1 MEELFGVPT
10 ERLMWILLAIFGAA
24 TLILGLSALRNRVS
38 FRMAARNLPRRS
50 TQTILVVLGLMLAT
64 MLFSA
69 SFTTGDTLTNSLRVE
84 ALKNLGQVD
93 VQIQAKGSGASGPQ
107 QFGPTTSERA
117 KYFDAGVADDVG
129 ERLSDKDRVSGVAP
143 AAIETVPV
151 TAKGSDLSEPSTDVL
166 GLDENRM
173 NGFDSLKTSSGH
185 PLNPSDLG
193 KNEVYLSADAAKGLD
208 VNKGDEVEATFAQKV
223 DPNAAP
229 NAPPKASSK
238 TPSKTLSKAPSKAL
252 SKAASKAPSAA
263 DSGAIPGAVPV
274 PQPSKLTVAG
284 IYKSGANPASSTSMV
299 MPLERLQE
307 RVGEEGKI
315 NTVLITHKGPA
326 IDGAAGTEA
335 TIKTLKPLLEENDL
349 KAEPVK
355 KDAIDQA
362 DSGGE
367 TFTSIFLL
375 FGQFSVASGV
385 LLIFLIF
392 VMLAAERKHELG
404 IARAVGMKRG
414 HLMRMFAFE
423 GALYALLASALG
435 SVAGVGVGWLMVR
448 VIGEAFAGSG
458 FTIFFDTRP
467 QNVVIAFCLGMVLTF
482 AVVLISSWRVSRLN
496 VVRAIRDIPE
506 PDKKGRSFRGVLLAI
521 ATPLAGAGL
530 VWQGLQADQTGLYL
544 LGISLIIVGAAL
556 VARVLRVPERISF
569 TLAGILLL
577 GLWLLPFDFAPSGMK
592 EGIDLFFISGVMIVL
607 AGVWVIIYN
616 SDILLGTVVG
626 LFGWLRGMPP
636 VLRAAV
642 SYPMQARFRTGMT
655 LAMFS
660 LVVFTIVT
668 MSFITA
674 AFGSIFEDTD
684 RLSGGFD
691 VRADAGYAA
700 PISDMDKALK
710 DKKDI
715 NESDYTAVGTLN
727 GLSVDAK
734 QKDTDRKPKT
744 LFLQGVDGGYTKNV
758 GYGFKST
765 VAKYD
770 TSNEVWTTL
779 RTEKNTAVISSDLA
793 PSRSSFNVGDAQP
806 AIKLSGFYGEDKT
819 LPKNLYIKV
828 EDPESGETRDLHV
841 IGVLEDTAF
850 FAPGVTTSRA
860 TVDDIAGTPVPAQS
874 YQFRLKEGID
884 PGTAAKDLE
893 KAFAENGLQAV
904 AIKKE
909 IEDGSTSQGL
919 FNNLLMGFMGLGLL
933 VGIAALGVIAARS
946 VVERRQQIGML
957 RALGFQRG
965 QVRLAFL
972 IESSF
977 VALLGIG
984 LGVALGAALSV
995 GIVDS
1000 FAEQISGI
1008 RYTVPWGTLGVIVGL
1023 AYLAS
1028 LLTTFLPARQASKVY
1043 PAEALRYE

>member
-10 ERLMWILLAIFGAA
+10 QQLMWVLLAVFGAA
-24 TLILGLSALRNRVS
+24 ALILGLSALRNRAS
-38 FRMAARNLPRRS
+38 FRMAARNLPRRRAQS
-50 TQTILVVLGLMLAT
+50 ILVVLGLMLAT

-69 SFTTGDTLTNSLRVE
+69 SFTTGDTLTNSLRVQ
-84 ALKNLGQVD
+84 ALENLGQVD
-93 VQIQAKGSGASGPQ
+93 VQVQAEGSGASGQQ
-107 QFGPTTSERA
+107 QFGPTSSERA
-117 KYFDAGVADDVG
+117 GYFDAKVAG
-129 ERLSDKDRVSGVAP
+129 EVRDRLSDEGRVAGVAP

-166 GLDENRM
+166 GVSESSM
-173 NGFDSLKTSSGH
+173 EGFDRLTTTSGKT
-185 PLNPSDLG
+185 LEPSDLG
-193 KNEVYLSADAAKGLD
+193 KDEIYLSADAAKGLD
-208 VNKGDEVEATFAQKV
+208 VGKGDEIQATFAQKSSTT
-223 DPNAAP
+223 AAP
-229 NAPPKASSK
+229 NAPPD
-238 TPSKTLSKAPSKAL
+238 
-252 SKAASKAPSAA
+252 AAAVA
-263 DSGAIPGAVPV
+263 GAVPV
-274 PQPSKLTVAG
+274 PQPSELTVAG
-284 IYKSGANPASSTSMV
+284 VYESGANPASSTSMV
-299 MPLERLQE
+299 MPLQRLQE
-307 RVGEEGKI
+307 RVGEEDRI

-326 IDGAAGTEA
+326 VEGAAGTDS
-335 TIKTLKPLLEENDL
+335 TIDKLEPLLKENDL

-362 DSGGE
+362 DEGGE

-375 FGQFSVASGV
+375 FGQFSVAAGV

-404 IARAVGMKRG
+404 IARAVGMRRG

-448 VIGEAFAGSG
+448 VIGKAFAGSG
-458 FTIFFDTRP
+458 FEISFATSP
-467 QNVVIAFCLGMVLTF
+467 ENVVIAFCLGMVLTF

-506 PDKKGRSFRGVLLAI
+506 PDNKGRSVKGVLLAL

-530 VWQGLQADQTGLYL
+530 VWQGLQAEQTGLYMLGLSL
-544 LGISLIIVGAAL
+544 LIVGAAL

-569 TLAGILLL
+569 TVAGMLLL
-577 GLWLLPFDFAPSGMK
+577 GLWLLPYSFGPSGMT

-616 SDILLGTVVG
+616 SDLLLGTVVA

-642 SYPMQARFRTGMT
+642 SYPLQSRFRTGMT

-668 MSFITA
+668 MSFINA
-674 AFGSIFEDTD
+674 AFSSIFDDTD

-700 PISDMDKALK
+700 PIPDMNEALK
-710 DKKDI
+710 DMKGVDE
-715 NESDYTAVGTLN
+715 NDYTAVGTLT
-727 GLSVDAK
+727 GMSVGAK
-734 QKDTDRKPKT
+734 QKGTDRKPET
-744 LFLQGVDGGYTKNV
+744 LFLQGVDSGYTKNV

-765 VAKYD
+765 VPEYD
-770 TSNEVWTTL
+770 TANEVWTAL
-779 RTEKNTAVISSDLA
+779 RTEENTAVISSDLA
-793 PSRSSFNVGDAQP
+793 PSRSNFEVGDGAP
-806 AIKLSGFYGEDKT
+806 TIKLSGFYGDDPT
-819 LPKNLYIKV
+819 LPDDIYIQA
-828 EDPESGETRDLHV
+828 ENQESGKSRNLRV
-841 IGVLEDTAF
+841 IAVLEDTAF
-850 FAPGVTTSRA
+850 FAPGVTSSRA
-860 TVDDIAGTPVPAQS
+860 TVDDLAGSPVPAQS
-874 YQFRLKEGID
+874 YQFRLRDGID
-884 PGTAAKDLE
+884 SGAAAKDLE
-893 KAFAENGLQAV
+893 KAFAKNGLQAV
-904 AIKKE
+904 AIEQE
-909 IEDGSTSQGL
+909 IEDGSASQGL

-1023 AYLAS
+1023 SYVAA
-1028 LLTTFLPARQASKVY
+1028 LLTTFLPASQASKVY

>member
-1 MEELFGVPT
+1 MDKLFGVPT
-10 ERLMWILLAIFGAA
+10 EQLMWVLLAVFGAA
-24 TLILGLSALRNRVS
+24 ALFLGLSALRNRVS
-38 FRMAARNLPRRS
+38 FRMAARNLPRRR

-69 SFTTGDTLTNSLRVE
+69 SFTTGDTLTNSLRVQ
-84 ALKNLGQVD
+84 ALENLGQVD
-93 VQIQAKGSGASGPQ
+93 VQVQANGSNASGQQ
-107 QFGPTTSERA
+107 QFGPTSSERA
-117 KYFDAGVADDVG
+117 NYFDAKVAGDVRD
-129 ERLSDKDRVSGVAP
+129 RLSDEDRVAGVAP

-166 GLDENRM
+166 GLDESSM
-173 NGFDSLKTSSGH
+173 NGFDSLKSASGET
-185 PLNPSDLG
+185 LNLSGLG
-193 KNEVYLSADAAKGLD
+193 KDEVYLSADVAKGLD
-208 VNKGDEVEATFAQKV
+208 VGKGDEIQATFARTP
-223 DPNAAP
+223 DTTAAAP
-229 NAPPKASSK
+229 NAPPKAALKSSSK
-238 TPSKTLSKAPSKAL
+238 VS
-252 SKAASKAPSAA
+252 SAA
-263 DSGAIPGAVPV
+263 GPGTIAGAVPV
-274 PQPSKLTVAG
+274 ARPSKLTVAG
-284 IYKSGANPASSTSMV
+284 VYESGANPASSTSMV
-299 MPLERLQE
+299 MPLQRLQE
-307 RVGEEGKI
+307 RVGEEDRI

-326 IDGAAGTEA
+326 VEGAVGTDTTIDN
-335 TIKTLKPLLEENDL
+335 LKPLLKENDL

-375 FGQFSVASGV
+375 FGQFSVAAGV

-404 IARAVGMKRG
+404 IARAVGMRRG

-448 VIGEAFAGSG
+448 VIGKAFAGSG
-458 FTIFFDTRP
+458 FEISFATSP

-496 VVRAIRDIPE
+496 VVRAIRDIPD
-506 PDKKGRSFRGVLLAI
+506 PDNKGRSVRGVLLAL
-521 ATPLAGAGL
+521 ATPLAGAGF
-530 VWQGLQADQTGLYL
+530 VWQGLSAEQTGLYM
-544 LGISLIIVGAAL
+544 LGLSLIIVGAAL

-569 TLAGILLL
+569 TVAGALLL
-577 GLWLLPFDFAPSGMK
+577 GLWLLPYQFAPSGMT

-616 SDILLGTVVG
+616 SDLLLGTVVA

-642 SYPMQARFRTGMT
+642 SYPMQSRFRTGMT

-674 AFGSIFEDTD
+674 AFGSIFDDTH

-700 PISDMDKALK
+700 PISNMNSALEDTK
-710 DKKDI
+710 GIDENDF
-715 NESDYTAVGTLN
+715 TAVGTLT

-734 QKDTDRKPKT
+734 QKGTDRKPET

-765 VAKYD
+765 VPEYD
-770 TSNEVWTTL
+770 TADEVWSAL
-779 RTEKNTAVISSDLA
+779 RTERDTAVISSDLA
-793 PSRSSFNVGDAQP
+793 PSRSNFDVGDAAP
-806 AIKLSGFYGEDKT
+806 ALKLSGFYGEDPT
-819 LPKNLYIKV
+819 LPDDLYIQV
-828 EDPESGETRDLHV
+828 EDPKSGETRNLHV

-850 FAPGVTTSRA
+850 FAPGVTSSRT
-860 TVDDIAGTPVPAQS
+860 TVNDIAGSPVSAQS
-874 YQFRLKEGID
+874 YQFRLKEGVD
-884 PGTAAKDLE
+884 PATAAKDLE

-904 AIKKE
+904 AIEKE

-1023 AYLAS
+1023 SYVAS

>member
-10 ERLMWILLAIFGAA
+10 QQLMWVLLAVFGAA
-24 TLILGLSALRNRVS
+24 ALILGLSALRNRAS
-38 FRMAARNLPRRS
+38 FRMAARNLPRRRAQS
-50 TQTILVVLGLMLAT
+50 ILVVLGLMLAT

-69 SFTTGDTLTNSLRVE
+69 SFTTGDTLTNSLRVQ
-84 ALKNLGQVD
+84 ALENLGQVD
-93 VQIQAKGSGASGPQ
+93 VQVQAEGSGASGQQ
-107 QFGPTTSERA
+107 QFGPTSSERA
-117 KYFDAGVADDVG
+117 GYFDAKVAG
-129 ERLSDKDRVSGVAP
+129 EVRDRLSDEGRVAGVAP

-166 GLDENRM
+166 GVSESSM
-173 NGFDSLKTSSGH
+173 EGFDRLTTTSGKT
-185 PLNPSDLG
+185 LEPSDLG
-193 KNEVYLSADAAKGLD
+193 KDEIYLSADAAKGLD
-208 VNKGDEVEATFAQKV
+208 VGKGDEIQATFAQKSSTT
-223 DPNAAP
+223 AAP
-229 NAPPKASSK
+229 DAPPD
-238 TPSKTLSKAPSKAL
+238 
-252 SKAASKAPSAA
+252 AAAVA
-263 DSGAIPGAVPV
+263 GAVPV
-274 PQPSKLTVAG
+274 PQPSELTVAG
-284 IYKSGANPASSTSMV
+284 VYESGANPASSTSMV
-299 MPLERLQE
+299 MPLQRLQE
-307 RVGEEGKI
+307 RVGEEDRI

-326 IDGAAGTEA
+326 VEGAAGTDS
-335 TIKTLKPLLEENDL
+335 TIDKLEPLLKENDL

-362 DSGGE
+362 DEGGE

-375 FGQFSVASGV
+375 FGQFSVAAGV

-404 IARAVGMKRG
+404 IARAVGMRRG

-448 VIGEAFAGSG
+448 VIGKAFAGSG
-458 FTIFFDTRP
+458 FEISFATSP
-467 QNVVIAFCLGMVLTF
+467 ENVVIAFCLGMVLTF

-506 PDKKGRSFRGVLLAI
+506 PDNKGRSVKGVLLAL

-530 VWQGLQADQTGLYL
+530 VWQGLQAEQTGLYMLGLSL
-544 LGISLIIVGAAL
+544 LIVGAAL

-569 TLAGILLL
+569 TVAGMLLL
-577 GLWLLPFDFAPSGMK
+577 GLWLLPYSFGPSGMT

-616 SDILLGTVVG
+616 SDLLLGTVVA

-642 SYPMQARFRTGMT
+642 SYPLQSRFRTGMT

-668 MSFITA
+668 MSFINA
-674 AFGSIFEDTD
+674 AFSSIFDDTD

-700 PISDMDKALK
+700 PIPDMNEALK
-710 DKKDI
+710 VTKGVDE
-715 NESDYTAVGTLN
+715 NDYTAVGTLT
-727 GLSVDAK
+727 GMSVGAK
-734 QKDTDRKPKT
+734 QKGTDRKPET
-744 LFLQGVDGGYTKNV
+744 LFLQGVDSGYTKNV

-765 VAKYD
+765 VPEYD
-770 TSNEVWTTL
+770 TANEVWTAL
-779 RTEKNTAVISSDLA
+779 RTEENTAVISSDLA
-793 PSRSSFNVGDAQP
+793 PSRSNFEVGDGAP
-806 AIKLSGFYGEDKT
+806 TIKLSGFYGDDPT
-819 LPKNLYIKV
+819 LPDDIYIQA
-828 EDPESGETRDLHV
+828 ENQESGKSRNLRV
-841 IGVLEDTAF
+841 IAVLEDTAF
-850 FAPGVTTSRA
+850 FAPGVTSSRA
-860 TVDDIAGTPVPAQS
+860 TVDDLAGSPVPAQS
-874 YQFRLKEGID
+874 YQFRLRDGID
-884 PGTAAKDLE
+884 SGAAAKDLE
-893 KAFAENGLQAV
+893 KAFAKNGLQAV
-904 AIKKE
+904 AIEQE
-909 IEDGSTSQGL
+909 IEDGSASQGL

-1023 AYLAS
+1023 SYVAA
-1028 LLTTFLPARQASKVY
+1028 LLTTFLPASQASKVY

>member
-10 ERLMWILLAIFGAA
+10 EQLMWYLLAVTGAGA
-24 TLILGLSALRNRVS
+24 LILALSALRNRVS

-84 ALKNLGQVD
+84 SLKNLGQVD
-93 VQIQAKGSGASGPQ
+93 VRIQAKGSGASGPQ
-107 QFGPTTSERA
+107 QFGPATSERA
-117 KYFDAGVADDVG
+117 EYFDAGVADDVSD
-129 ERLSDKDRVSGVAP
+129 RLSDENRVSGVAP

-173 NGFDSLKTSSGH
+173 NGFDSIKTSSGKMM
-185 PLNPSDLG
+185 NPSDLG

-208 VNKGDEVEATFAQKV
+208 VGKGDEIEATFAQKV

-229 NAPPKASSK
+229 NAPPGASSK
-238 TPSKTLSKAPSKAL
+238 TLPKAPSRV
-252 SKAASKAPSAA
+252 PSAA

-284 IYKSGANPASSTSMV
+284 VYESGANPASSTSMV
-299 MPLERLQE
+299 MPLERLQV

-326 IDGAAGTEA
+326 IDGAAGTDA
-335 TIKTLKPLLEENDL
+335 TINTLNPLLEENDL

-375 FGQFSVASGV
+375 FGQFSVAAGV

-423 GALYALLASALG
+423 GALYAVIASALG

-448 VIGEAFAGSG
+448 VIGKAFAGSG
-458 FTIFFDTRP
+458 FTISFATRP
-467 QNVVIAFCLGMVLTF
+467 QNIVIAFCLGMVLTF

-506 PDKKGRSFRGVLLAI
+506 PDKRGRSVKGVLLAI

-530 VWQGLQADQTGLYL
+530 VWQGLQAEQMGLYM
-544 LGISLIIVGAAL
+544 LGLSLIIVGAAL
-556 VARVLRVPERISF
+556 LARVLRVPERISF
-569 TLAGILLL
+569 TVAGALLL
-577 GLWLLPFDFAPSGMK
+577 GLWLLPYSFGPSGMT

-616 SDILLGTVVG
+616 SDLLLGTVVV

-642 SYPMQARFRTGMT
+642 SYPMQNRFRTGMT

-668 MSFITA
+668 MSFINA
-674 AFGSIFEDTD
+674 AFSSIFDDTD

-700 PISDMDKALK
+700 PISDMNEALK
-710 DKKDI
+710 DKKGID
-715 NESDYTAVGTLN
+715 ESDYTAVGTLN

-744 LFLQGVDGGYTKNV
+744 LFLQGVDDGYTRNV

-765 VAKYD
+765 VAEYD
-770 TSNEVWTTL
+770 TSGEVWTTL

-793 PSRSSFNVGDAQP
+793 PSRSNFDVGEGAPQ
-806 AIKLSGFYGEDKT
+806 IKLSGFYGEEKT
-819 LPKNLYIKV
+819 LPKDLYIKV
-828 EDPESGETRDLHV
+828 EDPESGKTRNLRV

-850 FAPGVTTSRA
+850 FAPGVTASRT
-860 TVDDIAGTPVPAQS
+860 TVNDIAGTPVPAQS
-874 YQFRLKEGID
+874 YQFRLKDGVD

-893 KAFAENGLQAV
+893 KEFAENGLQAV
-904 AIKKE
+904 AIEKE

-965 QVRLAFL
+965 QVRLAFM

-1023 AYLAS
+1023 AYFAS

>member
-10 ERLMWILLAIFGAA
+10 ERLMWVLLAVFGAV
-24 TLILGLSALRNRVS
+24 TLILALSALRNRVS

-50 TQTILVVLGLMLAT
+50 TQTVLVVLGLMLAT

-84 ALKNLGQVD
+84 SLKNLGQVD

-117 KYFDAGVADDVG
+117 KYFDASVADDVR
-129 ERLSDKDRVSGVAP
+129 ERLSDKDRVAGVAP

-166 GLDENRM
+166 GLDEKRM
-173 NGFDSLKTSSGH
+173 NGFDTLETASGQT
-185 PLNPSDLG
+185 LNPSDLG

-208 VNKGDEVEATFAQKV
+208 VTKGDEIEATFAQKV

-229 NAPPKASSK
+229 NAPPEA
-238 TPSKTLSKAPSKAL
+238 PSKNLSKMPSKAPSR
-252 SKAASKAPSAA
+252 APSAA
-263 DSGAIPGAVPV
+263 DSGAIPSAVPV

-284 IYKSGANPASSTSMV
+284 VYKRGANPASSTSMV

-307 RVGEEGKI
+307 KVGEKGKI

-326 IDGAAGTEA
+326 IDGATGTDA
-335 TIKTLKPLLEENDL
+335 TINTLKPLLEKKDL

-375 FGQFSVASGV
+375 FGQFSVAAGV

-404 IARAVGMKRG
+404 IARAVGMRRG

-448 VIGEAFAGSG
+448 VIGKAFAGSG
-458 FTIFFDTRP
+458 FTISFATSP
-467 QNVVIAFCLGMVLTF
+467 QNMVIAFCLGMVLTF

-506 PDKKGRSFRGVLLAI
+506 PDKKGRSIRGVLLAI

-530 VWQGLQADQTGLYL
+530 VWQGLRADQTGLYM
-544 LGISLIIVGAAL
+544 LGISLVIVGAAL
-556 VARVLRVPERISF
+556 LARVLRVPERISF
-569 TLAGILLL
+569 SVAGILLL

-592 EGIDLFFISGVMIVL
+592 EGIDLFFISGIMIVL

-616 SDILLGTVVG
+616 SDLLLGTVVA

-674 AFGSIFEDTD
+674 AFGSIFQDTD

-710 DKKDI
+710 DKKGIDG
-715 NESDYTAVGTLN
+715 NDYTAVGTLN
-727 GLSVDAK
+727 GLSMDAK
-734 QKDTDRKPKT
+734 QKGTDRKAKT
-744 LFLQGVDGGYTKNV
+744 LFLQGVDSGYTKNV

-770 TSNEVWTTL
+770 TSNEVWNAL

-793 PSRSSFNVGDAQP
+793 PSRSSFTVGDAQP
-806 AIKLSGFYGEDKT
+806 AIKLSGFYGEDRT
-819 LPKNLYIKV
+819 LPKDLYIRVK
-828 EDPESGETRDLHV
+828 DPESGETRNLHV

-860 TVDDIAGTPVPAQS
+860 TVDSIAGTPVPAQS
-874 YQFRLKEGID
+874 YQFRLKNGVE
-884 PGTAAKDLE
+884 PGTAARDLE

-1008 RYTVPWGTLGVIVGL
+1008 SYTVPWGTLGVIVGL

>member
-10 ERLMWILLAIFGAA
+10 QQLMWYLLAVTGAGA
-24 TLILGLSALRNRVS
+24 LILALSALRNRVS

-84 ALKNLGQVD
+84 SLKNLGQVD
-93 VQIQAKGSGASGPQ
+93 VQVQAKGSGTSGQQ
-107 QFGPTTSERA
+107 QFGQTTSERA
-117 KYFDAGVADDVG
+117 NYFDAKVADDVRD
-129 ERLSDKDRVSGVAP
+129 RLSDENRVSGVAP

-166 GLDENRM
+166 GLDESSM
-173 NGFDSLKTSSGH
+173 NGFDSLKTASDKT
-185 PLNPSDLG
+185 LNTSDLG
-193 KNEVYLSADAAKGLD
+193 KNEVYLSADAANGLD
-208 VNKGDEVEATFAQKV
+208 VGKGDEIEATFAQTL
-223 DPNAAP
+223 DPNALP
-229 NAPPKASSK
+229 NAPPDA
-238 TPSKTLSKAPSKAL
+238 AAVAGAL
-252 SKAASKAPSAA
+252 
-263 DSGAIPGAVPV
+263 PV
-274 PQPSKLTVAG
+274 PQPSDLTVAG
-284 IYKSGANPASSTSMV
+284 VYESGANPASPTSMV
-299 MPLERLQE
+299 MPLQRLQE
-307 RVGEEGKI
+307 QVGEEGSI

-326 IDGAAGTEA
+326 IEGAAGTDA
-335 TIKTLKPLLEENDL
+335 TIDTLQPLLEDNDL

-375 FGQFSVASGV
+375 FGQFSVAAGV

-404 IARAVGMKRG
+404 IARAVGMRRG

-423 GALYALLASALG
+423 GALYAVIASALG

-448 VIGEAFAGSG
+448 VIGKAFAGSG
-458 FTIFFDTRP
+458 FEISFATSP

-506 PDKKGRSFRGVLLAI
+506 PDKKGRSVKGVLLAF

-530 VWQGLQADQTGLYL
+530 VWQGLQAEQTGLYM
-544 LGISLIIVGAAL
+544 LGLSLIIVGAAL

-569 TLAGILLL
+569 TVAGALLL
-577 GLWLLPFDFAPSGMK
+577 GLWLLPYSFGPSGMT

-616 SDILLGTVVG
+616 SDLLLGAVVV
-626 LFGWLRGMPP
+626 LFGWMRGMPP

-642 SYPMQARFRTGMT
+642 SYPMQSRFRTGMT

-668 MSFITA
+668 MSFINA
-674 AFGSIFEDTD
+674 AFSSIFDDTD

-700 PISDMDKALK
+700 PISDMNEALK
-710 DKKDI
+710 DKKGID
-715 NESDYTAVGTLN
+715 ESDYTAVGTLN

-744 LFLQGVDGGYTKNV
+744 LFLQGVDDGYTRNV

-765 VAKYD
+765 APEYD
-770 TSNEVWTTL
+770 TSGEVWTAL

-793 PSRSSFNVGDAQP
+793 PTRSNFEVGDGAPQ
-806 AIKLSGFYGEDKT
+806 IKLSGFYGDDAT
-819 LPKNLYIKV
+819 LPDDLYIRV
-828 EDPESGETRDLHV
+828 EDPESGKTQNLHV

-850 FAPGVTTSRA
+850 FAPGVTASRT
-860 TVDDIAGTPVPAQS
+860 TVNDIAGTPVPAQS
-874 YQFRLKEGID
+874 YQFRLKDGVD
-884 PGTAAKDLE
+884 PGTAARDLE

-904 AIKKE
+904 AIEKE

-1008 RYTVPWGTLGVIVGL
+1008 RYTVPWSTLGMIVGL

-1028 LLTTFLPARQASKVY
+1028 LLTTFLPARQASKIY

>member
-38 FRMAARNLPRRS
+38 FRMAARNLPRRR
-50 TQTILVVLGLMLAT
+50 TQTVLVVLGLMLAT

-84 ALKNLGQVD
+84 SLKNLGQVD
-93 VQIQAKGSGASGPQ
+93 VEVQAEGSGSSGPQ
-107 QFGPTTSERA
+107 SFGPTTSERA
-117 KYFDAGVADDVG
+117 RYFDAGVADDMRD
-129 ERLSDKDRVSGVAP
+129 RLSDRDRVSGVAP
-143 AAIETVPV
+143 VAIETVPV
-151 TAKGSDLSEPSTDVL
+151 TARGSDLSEPRTDVL

-173 NGFDSLKTSSGH
+173 NGFDSLKTASGGT
-185 PLNPSDLG
+185 LNPSDLG
-193 KNEVYLSADAAKGLD
+193 KDEVYLSADAARGLD
-208 VNKGDEVEATFAQKV
+208 VGKGDEVEATFARQV
-223 DPNAAP
+223 DPSAAP
-229 NAPPKASSK
+229 NAPPGAPSK
-238 TPSKTLSKAPSKAL
+238 TPS
-252 SKAASKAPSAA
+252 AAGPE
-263 DSGAIPGAVPV
+263 AIPGAVPV

-284 IYKSGANPASSTSMV
+284 VYKSGANPASSSSMV
-299 MPLERLQE
+299 MPLERLQQ
-307 RVGEEGKI
+307 RVGEEGRI
-315 NTVLITHKGPA
+315 NTVLITHEGPA
-326 IDGAAGTEA
+326 IDGAAGTDA
-335 TIKTLKPLLEENDL
+335 TISALQPLLQEKDL

-375 FGQFSVASGV
+375 FGQFSVAAGV

-404 IARAVGMKRG
+404 IARAVGMRRG

-435 SVAGVGVGWLMVR
+435 SIAGVGVGWLMVR

-458 FTIFFDTRP
+458 FTISFATRP

-506 PDKKGRSFRGVLLAI
+506 PDKKGRSLRGVLLAV

-530 VWQGLQADQTGLYL
+530 VWQGLQVDQTGLYM
-544 LGISLIIVGAAL
+544 LGISLVIVGAAL
-556 VARVLRVPERISF
+556 LARVLRVPERISF

-577 GLWLLPFDFAPSGMK
+577 GLWLLPYDFTPSGMK

-616 SDILLGTVVG
+616 SDLLLGTVVA

-700 PISDMDKALK
+700 PISDMDKALQ
-710 DKKDI
+710 DKKGIDA
-715 NESDYTAVGTLN
+715 SDYTAVGALN

-734 QKDTDRKPKT
+734 QRDTDRKAQT
-744 LFLQGVDGGYTKNV
+744 LFLQGVDGGYTRNV

-765 VAKYD
+765 VARYG
-770 TSNEVWTTL
+770 TSDEVWTAL
-779 RTEKNTAVISSDLA
+779 RTQKNTAVISSDLA
-793 PSRSSFNVGDAQP
+793 PSRSNFTVGDAQP
-806 AIKLSGFYGEDKT
+806 AIKLSGFYGENKT
-819 LPKNLYIKV
+819 LPDDLYIRV
-828 EDPESGETRDLHV
+828 EDPESGETRNLHV

-860 TVDDIAGTPVPAQS
+860 AVDSLAGTPVPAQS
-874 YQFRLKEGID
+874 YQLGLKDGVD
-884 PGTAAKDLE
+884 PGAAAKDLE

-904 AIKKE
+904 AIKQE

-933 VGIAALGVIAARS
+933 VGIAALGVIAART

-1000 FAEQISGI
+1000 FAAQISGI
-1008 RYTVPWGTLGVIVGL
+1008 SYTVPWGTLGVIVGL

>member
-10 ERLMWILLAIFGAA
+10 ERLMWVLLAVFGAA

-38 FRMAARNLPRRS
+38 FRMAARNLPRRR
-50 TQTILVVLGLMLAT
+50 TQTVLVVLGLMLAT

-84 ALKNLGQVD
+84 SLKNLGQVD

-117 KYFDAGVADDVG
+117 EYFDAGVADDVRD
-129 ERLSDKDRVSGVAP
+129 RLSDKDRVSGVAP

-151 TAKGSDLSEPSTDVL
+151 TARGSDLSEPSTDVL

-173 NGFDSLKTSSGH
+173 NGFDSLKTASGKT
-185 PLNPSDLG
+185 LNPSDLG

-223 DPNAAP
+223 DPTAAP

-238 TPSKTLSKAPSKAL
+238 TLSKAP
-252 SKAASKAPSAA
+252 SKAPSAA

-284 IYKSGANPASSTSMV
+284 IYESGANPASSTSMV

-326 IDGAAGTEA
+326 IDGAAGTDA
-335 TIKTLKPLLEENDL
+335 TINTLKPLLEENDL

-375 FGQFSVASGV
+375 FGQFSVAAGV

-458 FTIFFDTRP
+458 FTISFATSP

-506 PDKKGRSFRGVLLAI
+506 PDKKGRSVRGVLLAI

-530 VWQGLQADQTGLYL
+530 VWQGLQVDQTGLYL

-556 VARVLRVPERISF
+556 LARVLRVPERISF

-616 SDILLGTVVG
+616 SDLLLGTVVA

-674 AFGSIFEDTD
+674 AFGSIFDDTD

-700 PISDMDKALK
+700 PISDMDKALQ
-710 DKKDI
+710 DKKGID
-715 NESDYTAVGTLN
+715 ESDYTAVGTLN

-744 LFLQGVDGGYTKNV
+744 LFLQGVDSGYTRNV

-765 VAKYD
+765 VANYD
-770 TSNEVWTTL
+770 TSDEVWTAL

-793 PSRSSFNVGDAQP
+793 PSRSNFNVGDGQP

-819 LPKNLYIKV
+819 LPKDLYIKV
-828 EDPESGETRDLHV
+828 EDPESGETRNLHV

-860 TVDDIAGTPVPAQS
+860 TVDSLAGTPVPAQS
-874 YQFRLKEGID
+874 YQFRLKDGVD

-893 KAFAENGLQAV
+893 KAFAQNGLQAV

>member
-10 ERLMWILLAIFGAA
+10 ERLMWVLLAIFGAA

-38 FRMAARNLPRRS
+38 FRMAARNLPRRR
-50 TQTILVVLGLMLAT
+50 TQTVLVVLGLMLAT

-69 SFTTGDTLTNSLRVE
+69 SFTTGDTLTESLRVE
-84 ALKNLGQVD
+84 SLKNLGQVD
-93 VQIQAKGSGASGPQ
+93 VQIQAKGSGTSGTQ

-117 KYFDAGVADDVG
+117 EYFDAGVADDVRD
-129 ERLSDKDRVSGVAP
+129 RLSDQDRVSGVAP

-166 GLDENRM
+166 GLDEDRM
-173 NGFDSLKTSSGH
+173 NGFDSLETASGKT
-185 PLNPSDLG
+185 LNPSDLG
-193 KNEVYLSADAAKGLD
+193 KDEVYLSADAAKGLD
-208 VNKGDEVEATFAQKV
+208 VNKGDRVEATFALEV
-223 DPNAAP
+223 VPTAAP
-229 NAPPKASSK
+229 NAPPKASSR
-238 TPSKTLSKAPSKAL
+238 AP
-252 SKAASKAPSAA
+252 SKAPSAA
-263 DSGAIPGAVPV
+263 ESGAIPAAAPV

-284 IYKSGANPASSTSMV
+284 VYKSGANPASSTSMV

-307 RVGEEGKI
+307 RVGEEGRI
-315 NTVLITHKGPA
+315 NTVLITHMGPA
-326 IDGAAGTEA
+326 IDGAAGTDA
-335 TIKTLKPLLEENDL
+335 TMNTLKPLLEERDL

-375 FGQFSVASGV
+375 FGQFSVAAGV

-404 IARAVGMKRG
+404 IARAVGMRRG

-458 FTIFFDTRP
+458 FTISFATSP

-506 PDKKGRSFRGVLLAI
+506 PDKKGRSVRGVLLAI
-521 ATPLAGAGL
+521 ATPVAGAGL
-530 VWQGLQADQTGLYL
+530 VWQGLQVDQTGLYM
-544 LGISLIIVGAAL
+544 LGISLVIVGTAL
-556 VARVLRVPERISF
+556 LARVLRVPERVSF
-569 TLAGILLL
+569 TVAGILLL
-577 GLWLLPFDFAPSGMK
+577 GLWLLPFDFVPSGMK

-616 SDILLGTVVG
+616 SDLLLGTVVV

-710 DKKDI
+710 DKKGID
-715 NESDYTAVGTLN
+715 ESDYTAVGTLN

-734 QKDTDRKPKT
+734 QKDSDRRAKT
-744 LFLQGVDGGYTKNV
+744 LFLQGVDGGYTRNV

-770 TSNEVWTTL
+770 TSGEVWTAL
-779 RTEKNTAVISSDLA
+779 RTEKNTAIISSDLA
-793 PSRSSFNVGDAQP
+793 PSRSNFTVGNAQP

-819 LPKNLYIKV
+819 LPDDLYIKV
-828 EDPESGETRDLHV
+828 EDPESGETRNLHV

-860 TVDDIAGTPVPAQS
+860 TVDSLAGTPVPAQS
-874 YQFRLKEGID
+874 YQIRLKDGVE
-884 PGTAAKDLE
+884 PETVAKDLE
-893 KAFAENGLQAV
+893 KAFTENGLQAV
-904 AIKKE
+904 AIEQE

-1008 RYTVPWGTLGVIVGL
+1008 RYTVPWSTLGVIVGL

>member
-1 MEELFGVPT
+1 VEELFGVPT
-10 ERLMWILLAIFGAA
+10 QRLMWILLAVFGAGA
-24 TLILGLSALRNRVS
+24 LILGLSALRNRVS
-38 FRMAARNLPRRS
+38 FRMAARNLPRRRA
-50 TQTILVVLGLMLAT
+50 QTILVVLGLMLAT

-69 SFTTGDTLTNSLRVE
+69 SFTTGDTLTNSLRVQSLE
-84 ALKNLGQVD
+84 NLGQVD
-93 VQIQAKGSGASGPQ
+93 VQVRAGDSDTPGQQ
-107 QFGPTTSERA
+107 QFGQTSAERA
-117 KYFDAGVADDVG
+117 RYFDAKVAGDVRD
-129 ERLSDKDRVSGVAP
+129 RLSGEERVSGVAP

-151 TAKGSDLSEPSTDVL
+151 TAKGSDLSEPSTDIL
-166 GLDENRM
+166 GLDQERM
-173 NGFDSLKTSSGH
+173 KGFDSLVAASGKTLDS
-185 PLNPSDLG
+185 SDLG

-208 VNKGDEVEATFAQKV
+208 VGEGDEIEATFAQESGTT
-223 DPNAAP
+223 AAP
-229 NAPPKASSK
+229 NAPPGVDAV
-238 TPSKTLSKAPSKAL
+238 
-252 SKAASKAPSAA
+252 
-263 DSGAIPGAVPV
+263 PGAVPV
-274 PQPSKLTVAG
+274 PQPSELTVAG
-284 IYKSGANPASSTSMV
+284 VYERGANPASSTSMV

-307 RVGEEGKI
+307 RVGEEGRI
-315 NTVLITHKGPA
+315 NAVLITHKGPA
-326 IDGAAGTEA
+326 VEGAAGTDA
-335 TIKTLKPLLEENDL
+335 TIDTLEPLLRENDL
-349 KAEPVK
+349 RAEPVK
-355 KDAIDQA
+355 KEAIEEADQ
-362 DSGGE
+362 GGE
-367 TFTSIFLL
+367 SFTSIFLL
-375 FGQFSVASGV
+375 FGQFSVAAGV

-404 IARAVGMKRG
+404 IARAVGMRRG

-458 FTIFFDTRP
+458 FTVRFATSP
-467 QNVVIAFCLGMVLTF
+467 ENVVIAFCLGMVLTF

-506 PDKKGRSFRGVLLAI
+506 PDRKGRSFKGVLLAL
-521 ATPLAGAGL
+521 ATPLAGAGM
-530 VWQGLQADQTGLYL
+530 VWQGLQVEQMGLYMMGL
-544 LGISLIIVGAAL
+544 SLIVVGAAL
-556 VARVLRVPERISF
+556 VARVLRVPERFSF
-569 TLAGILLL
+569 TVAGILLL
-577 GLWLLPFDFAPSGMK
+577 GLWLLPVSFAPRGMT

-607 AGVWVIIYN
+607 AGVWIIIYN
-616 SDILLGTVVG
+616 SDLLLGAVVV

-642 SYPMQARFRTGMT
+642 SYPMQNRFRTGMT

-668 MSFITA
+668 MSFINS

-700 PISDMDKALK
+700 PIPDMDEALRDAK
-710 DKKDI
+710 NID
-715 NESDYTAVGTLN
+715 ESDYSAVGTIA

-734 QKDTDRKPKT
+734 QKGTDREPQG
-744 LFLQGVDGGYTKNV
+744 LLLQGVDGGYSKNV

-765 VAKYD
+765 VPEYD
-770 TSNEVWTTL
+770 TAEEVWSAL
-779 RTEKNTAVISSDLA
+779 RTEKDTAVISSDLA
-793 PSRSSFNVGDAQP
+793 PNRSDFDIGEGQP
-806 AIKLSGFYGEDKT
+806 AIKLSGFYGEDPT
-819 LPKNLYIKV
+819 LPDDLYIQV
-828 EDPESGETRDLHV
+828 EDPQSGQTRSLQV

-850 FAPGVTTSRA
+850 FAPGVMSSRA
-860 TVDDIAGTPVPAQS
+860 TVDGLVEAPLPAQS
-874 YQFRLKEGID
+874 YQFRLKDGVD
-884 PGTAAKDLE
+884 SGSAAKELE
-893 KAFAENGLQAV
+893 KAFAQNGLQAV
-904 AIKKE
+904 AMEQE
-909 IEDGSTSQGL
+909 IEDGSAAQGL

-1000 FAEQISGI
+1000 FEEQISGI
-1008 RYTVPWGTLGVIVGL
+1008 RYTVPWSTLGVIVGL
-1023 AYLAS
+1023 AYFAS
-1028 LLTTFLPARQASKVY
+1028 LLTTFLPASQASRVY

>member
-1 MEELFGVPT
+1 MEELFGIPT
-10 ERLMWILLAIFGAA
+10 QQLVWILLAVFGAA
-24 TLILGLSALRNRVS
+24 ALLLLLSAVRNRVS
-38 FRMAARNLPRRS
+38 FRMAARNLPRRR

-69 SFTTGDTLTNSLRVE
+69 SFTTGDTLTNSLRVD

-93 VQIQAKGSGASGPQ
+93 VQVQAKGSAASGQQ
-107 QFGPTTSERA
+107 QFGPTSSERA
-117 KYFDAGVADDVG
+117 GYFDKEVAGDVRD
-129 ERLSDKDRVSGVAP
+129 RLSGGDRVAGVAP

-166 GLDENRM
+166 GLDQEQM
-173 NGFDSLKTSSGH
+173 DGFDTLKTSSGKT
-185 PLNPSDLG
+185 LDPSDLG
-193 KNEVYLSADAAKGLD
+193 KDEIYLSADAAKGLD
-208 VNKGDEVEATFAQKV
+208 VEKGDEIEATFAQK
-223 DPNAAP
+223 PEATAAP
-229 NAPPKASSK
+229 NAPPA
-238 TPSKTLSKAPSKAL
+238 AL
-252 SKAASKAPSAA
+252 A
-263 DSGAIPGAVPV
+263 GALPV
-274 PQPSKLTVAG
+274 PQPSELRVADV
-284 IYKSGANPASSTSMV
+284 YASGANPASSTSMV
-299 MPLERLQE
+299 MPLQRLQE
-307 RVGEEGKI
+307 RVGEEGRI
-315 NTVLITHKGPA
+315 NTVLITHQGPA
-326 IDGAAGTEA
+326 IEGAAGTEA
-335 TIKTLKPLLEENDL
+335 TIDELEPLLEDKDL
-349 KAEPVK
+349 EAEPVK
-355 KDAIDQA
+355 KDAIEQA
-362 DSGGE
+362 DDGGE
-367 TFTSIFLL
+367 TFTNIFLL
-375 FGQFSVASGV
+375 FGQFSVAAGV

-404 IARAVGMKRG
+404 IARAVGMRRG

-448 VIGEAFAGSG
+448 VIGKAFAGSG
-458 FTIFFDTRP
+458 FTISFATSP
-467 QNVVIAFCLGMVLTF
+467 ENVVIAFCLGMVLTF

-506 PDKKGRSFRGVLLAI
+506 PDNKGRSVKGVLLAL

-530 VWQGLQADQTGLYL
+530 VWQGLQVEQTGMYMLGLSL
-544 LGISLIIVGAAL
+544 LIVGAAL
-556 VARVLRVPERISF
+556 IARVLRVPERISF
-569 TLAGILLL
+569 TVAGILLL
-577 GLWLLPFDFAPSGMK
+577 GLWLLPFSFAPSGMT

-616 SDILLGTVVG
+616 SDLLLGAVVV

-636 VLRAAV
+636 VLKAAV
-642 SYPMQARFRTGMT
+642 SYPMQSRFRTGMT

-668 MSFITA
+668 MSFINA
-674 AFGSIFEDTD
+674 AFSSIFEDTD

-700 PISDMDKALK
+700 PISDMNEALK
-710 DKKDI
+710 DAKGLD
-715 NESDYTAVGTLN
+715 EGDYTAVGTVT

-734 QKDTDRKPKT
+734 QRDTDRKPKT

-765 VAKYD
+765 VPEYD
-770 TSNEVWTTL
+770 TAGEVWSAL

-793 PSRSSFNVGDAQP
+793 PSRSDFDVGEGQP
-806 AIKLSGFYGEDKT
+806 QIKLSGFYGEEAT
-819 LPKNLYIKV
+819 LPDDLYIQV
-828 EDPESGETRDLHV
+828 EDPQSGRTRNLQV

-850 FAPGVTTSRA
+850 FAPGVTTSR
-860 TVDDIAGTPVPAQS
+860 TTIDELAGSPVPAQS
-874 YQFRLKEGID
+874 YQFRLREGVE
-884 PGTAAKDLE
+884 PGAAAKDLE
-893 KAFAENGLQAV
+893 KAFAQNGLQAV

-909 IEDGSTSQGL
+909 IEDGSASQGL

-1000 FAEQISGI
+1000 FEEQISGI
-1008 RYTVPWGTLGVIVGL
+1008 RYTVPWSTLGVIVGL
-1023 AYLAS
+1023 AYCAS
-1028 LLTTFLPARQASKVY
+1028 LLTTFLPASQASRVY

>member
-10 ERLMWILLAIFGAA
+10 QQLMWVLLAVFGAA
-24 TLILGLSALRNRVS
+24 ALILGLSALRNRVS
-38 FRMAARNLPRRS
+38 FRMAARNLPRRRA
-50 TQTILVVLGLMLAT
+50 QTILVVLGLMLAT

-69 SFTTGDTLTNSLRVE
+69 SFTTGDTLTNSLRVQ
-84 ALKNLGQVD
+84 ALENLGQVD
-93 VQIQAKGSGASGPQ
+93 VQVQADGSGASGQQ
-107 QFGPTTSERA
+107 QFGPTSSERA
-117 KYFDAGVADDVG
+117 SYFDAKIAG
-129 ERLSDKDRVSGVAP
+129 EVRDRLSGEDRVAGVAP
-143 AAIETVPV
+143 AASETVPV
-151 TAKGSDLSEPSTDVL
+151 TAKGSDLSEPSTSVL
-166 GLDENRM
+166 GVDESSM
-173 NGFDSLKTSSGH
+173 EGFDRLTTASGKTLK
-185 PLNPSDLG
+185 PSDLG
-193 KNEVYLSADAAKGLD
+193 KDEVYLSADAAKGLD
-208 VNKGDEVEATFAQKV
+208 IGNGDEIQATFAQK
-223 DPNAAP
+223 PSTTAAP
-229 NAPPKASSK
+229 NAPPTA
-238 TPSKTLSKAPSKAL
+238 TV
-252 SKAASKAPSAA
+252 
-263 DSGAIPGAVPV
+263 PGALPV
-274 PQPSKLTVAG
+274 PRPSELTVAG
-284 IYKSGANPASSTSMV
+284 VYESGANPASSTSMV
-299 MPLERLQE
+299 MPLQRLQE
-307 RVGEEGKI
+307 RVGEEDRI

-326 IDGAAGTEA
+326 VEGAEGTDA
-335 TIKTLKPLLEENDL
+335 TISTIAPLLEENDL

-362 DSGGE
+362 DEGGE

-375 FGQFSVASGV
+375 FGQFSVAAGV

-404 IARAVGMKRG
+404 IARAVGMRRG

-448 VIGEAFAGSG
+448 VIGKAFAGSG
-458 FTIFFDTRP
+458 FEISFATSP
-467 QNVVIAFCLGMVLTF
+467 ENVVIAFCLGMVLTF

-506 PDKKGRSFRGVLLAI
+506 PDNNGRSVKGVLLALAI
-521 ATPLAGAGL
+521 PLAGAGL
-530 VWQGLQADQTGLYL
+530 VWQGLQAEQMGLYMLGLSL
-544 LGISLIIVGAAL
+544 LIVGAAL

-569 TLAGILLL
+569 TVAGMLLL
-577 GLWLLPFDFAPSGMK
+577 GLWLLPVSFAPSGMT

-616 SDILLGTVVG
+616 SDLLLGTVVA

-642 SYPMQARFRTGMT
+642 SYPLQSRFRTGMT

-668 MSFITA
+668 MSFINA
-674 AFGSIFEDTD
+674 AFSSIFEDTD

-700 PISDMDKALK
+700 PIPDMNEALK
-710 DKKDI
+710 DTQDI
-715 NESDYTAVGTLN
+715 DESDFTAVGTRT
-727 GLSVDAK
+727 GISADAK
-734 QKDTDRKPKT
+734 QKGTDRKPET

-765 VAKYD
+765 VPEYD
-770 TSNEVWTTL
+770 TADEVWTAL

-793 PSRSSFNVGDAQP
+793 PSRSNFEVGDGAP
-806 AIKLSGFYGEDKT
+806 TIKLSGFYGDDPT
-819 LPKNLYIKV
+819 LPDDIYIQV
-828 EDPESGETRDLHV
+828 EDPQSGQTRSLRV

-850 FAPGVTTSRA
+850 FAPGVTSSRA
-860 TVDDIAGTPVPAQS
+860 TVDDFAGSPVPAQS
-874 YQFRLKEGID
+874 YEFRLKDGVD
-884 PGTAAKDLE
+884 SGAAAKDLE
-893 KAFAENGLQAV
+893 KAFAQNGLQAV
-904 AIKKE
+904 AVKQE
-909 IEDGSTSQGL
+909 IEDGSASQGL

-957 RALGFQRG
+957 RALGFQRA

-1023 AYLAS
+1023 SYVAA
-1028 LLTTFLPARQASKVY
+1028 LLTTFLPASQASKVY

>member
-1 MEELFGVPT
+1 MEELFGVPSQQ
-10 ERLMWILLAIFGAA
+10 LVWILLAVFGAA

-38 FRMAARNLPRRS
+38 FRMAARNLPRRR

-69 SFTTGDTLTNSLRVE
+69 SFTTGDTLTNSLRVQSLE
-84 ALKNLGQVD
+84 NLGQVD
-93 VQIQAKGSGASGPQ
+93 VQVQADGAGASGQQ
-107 QFGPTTSERA
+107 QFGQRSSERA
-117 KYFDAGVADDVG
+117 GYFDAKVAGKVRD
-129 ERLSDKDRVSGVAP
+129 RLSGEDRVAGVAP

-166 GLDENRM
+166 GFDENSM
-173 NGFDSLKTSSGH
+173 EGFDTLTTASGKT
-185 PLNPSDLG
+185 LNPSDLG
-193 KNEVYLSADAAKGLD
+193 KDEIYLSADAAKGLD
-208 VNKGDEVEATFAQKV
+208 VGNGDVIEATFVREPDATAV
-223 DPNAAP
+223 P
-229 NAPPKASSK
+229 NAPP
-238 TPSKTLSKAPSKAL
+238 
-252 SKAASKAPSAA
+252 AA
-263 DSGAIPGAVPV
+263 PGAVPA
-274 PQPSKLTVAG
+274 PQPSELTVAG
-284 IYKSGANPASSTSMV
+284 VYESGANPASSTSMV
-299 MPLERLQE
+299 MPLQRLQE
-307 RVGEEGKI
+307 RLGEEGRI
-315 NTVLITHKGPA
+315 NAVLITHKGPA
-326 IDGAAGTEA
+326 VEGAAGTDA
-335 TIKTLKPLLEENDL
+335 TRDTLGPLLEKNDL
-349 KAEPVK
+349 EAQAVK
-355 KDAIDQA
+355 KEAIDQA
-362 DSGGE
+362 DEGGE

-375 FGQFSVASGV
+375 FGQFSVGAGV

-404 IARAVGMKRG
+404 IARAVGMRRG

-448 VIGEAFAGSG
+448 VIGKAFAGSG
-458 FTIFFDTRP
+458 FEISFATSP
-467 QNVVIAFCLGMVLTF
+467 ENVVIAFCLGMVLTF
-482 AVVLISSWRVSRLN
+482 AVVLVSSWRVSRLN

-506 PDKKGRSFRGVLLAI
+506 PDKKGRSVKGVLLAL

-530 VWQGLQADQTGLYL
+530 LWQGLQTEQTGLYM
-544 LGISLIIVGAAL
+544 LGLSLIIVGAAL

-569 TLAGILLL
+569 TVAGMLLL
-577 GLWLLPFDFAPSGMK
+577 GLWLLPVSFAPSGMT
-592 EGIDLFFISGVMIVL
+592 EGIDLFFISGVMIVTG
-607 AGVWVIIYN
+607 GVWIVIYN
-616 SDILLGTVVG
+616 SDLLLGAVVV

-636 VLRAAV
+636 VLKTAV
-642 SYPMQARFRTGMT
+642 SYPMQSRFRTGMT

-668 MSFITA
+668 MSFINA
-674 AFGSIFEDTD
+674 AFSSIFDDTD

-700 PISDMDKALK
+700 PIPDMDEALK
-710 DKKDI
+710 DKKGVNAD
-715 NESDYTAVGTLN
+715 DFTAVGTLA

-734 QKDTDRKPKT
+734 QKGKDRKPQT
-744 LFLQGVDGGYTKNV
+744 LFLQGVDAGYTKNV

-765 VAKYD
+765 VPEYD
-770 TSNEVWTTL
+770 TADEVWTAL
-779 RTEKNTAVISSDLA
+779 RTERDTAVISSDLA
-793 PSRSSFNVGDAQP
+793 PSRSNFEVGDGEP
-806 AIKLSGFYGEDKT
+806 AIKLSGFYGEDPT
-819 LPKNLYIKV
+819 LPDDLYIQV
-828 EDPESGETRDLHV
+828 EDPQSGKTRNLHV

-850 FAPGVTTSRA
+850 FAPGVTSSRA
-860 TVDDIAGTPVPAQS
+860 TVEEIAGSPVPAQS
-874 YQFRLKEGID
+874 YQFRLRDGVD
-884 PGTAAKDLE
+884 PGPAAKDLE
-893 KAFAENGLQAV
+893 RAFAQNGLQTV
-904 AIKKE
+904 AIEQE
-909 IEDGSTSQGL
+909 IEDGSASQGL

-1000 FAEQISGI
+1000 FEEQISGI
-1008 RYTVPWGTLGVIVGL
+1008 RYTVPWSTLGVIVVL
-1023 AYLAS
+1023 AYFAS
-1028 LLTTFLPARQASKVY
+1028 LLTTFLPASQASRVY

>member
-1 MEELFGVPT
+1 VEELFGVPAQQ
-10 ERLMWILLAIFGAA
+10 LMWILLAVFGAGA
-24 TLILGLSALRNRVS
+24 LILGLSALRNRVS
-38 FRMAARNLPRRS
+38 FRMAARNLPRRR

-69 SFTTGDTLTNSLRVE
+69 SFTTGDTLTNSLRVQSLE
-84 ALKNLGQVD
+84 NLGQVD
-93 VQIQAKGSGASGPQ
+93 VQVQADGSGASGQQ
-107 QFGPTTSERA
+107 QFGDTSSERA
-117 KYFDAGVADDVG
+117 SYFDAEVAG
-129 ERLSDKDRVSGVAP
+129 EVRDRLSDENHVSGVAP

-166 GLDENRM
+166 GLDQEQM
-173 NGFDSLKTSSGH
+173 EGFDTLTTSSGKKLD
-185 PLNPSDLG
+185 PTELG
-193 KNEVYLSADAAKGLD
+193 KDQIYLSADAAEGLD
-208 VNKGDEVEATFAQKV
+208 VENGDVIEATFAQKL
-223 DPNAAP
+223 DKTAAP
-229 NAPPKASSK
+229 NAPPA
-238 TPSKTLSKAPSKAL
+238 
-252 SKAASKAPSAA
+252 
-263 DSGAIPGAVPV
+263 PGALPV
-274 PQPSKLTVAG
+274 PRPSELTVAG
-284 IYKSGANPASSTSMV
+284 VYESGANPASSTSMV
-299 MPLERLQE
+299 MPLQRLQE
-307 RVGEEGKI
+307 RIGEEGEI
-315 NTVLITHKGPA
+315 NAVLITHKGPA
-326 IDGAAGTEA
+326 IEGAAGTGA
-335 TIKTLKPLLEENDL
+335 TRDALRVLLEENDL
-349 KAEPVK
+349 EAEPVK
-355 KDAIDQA
+355 KEAIDQA
-362 DSGGE
+362 DEGGE

-375 FGQFSVASGV
+375 FGQFSVGAGV

-404 IARAVGMKRG
+404 IARAVGMRRG

-448 VIGEAFAGSG
+448 VIGKAFAGSG
-458 FTIFFDTRP
+458 FEISFATSP
-467 QNVVIAFCLGMVLTF
+467 ENVVIAFCLGMVLTF

-506 PDKKGRSFRGVLLAI
+506 PDRKGRSAKGVLLAL

-530 VWQGLQADQTGLYL
+530 VWQGLQAEQMGLYM
-544 LGISLIIVGAAL
+544 LGLSLIIVGTAL

-569 TLAGILLL
+569 TVAGMLLL
-577 GLWLLPFDFAPSGMK
+577 GLWLLPFSFAPSGMT

-607 AGVWVIIYN
+607 AGVWIIIYN
-616 SDILLGTVVG
+616 SDLLLGAVVA

-642 SYPMQARFRTGMT
+642 SYPMHSRFRTGMT

-700 PISDMDKALK
+700 PIPDMNEALK
-710 DKKDI
+710 DKKSVNAD
-715 NESDYTAVGTLN
+715 DFTAVGTLT

-734 QKDTDRKPKT
+734 QKDTSRKPQS

-765 VAKYD
+765 VAEYD
-770 TSNEVWTTL
+770 TANEVWTAL
-779 RTEKNTAVISSDLA
+779 RTEKDTAVISSDLA
-793 PSRSSFNVGDAQP
+793 PSRSNFVGDEEP
-806 AIKLSGFYGEDKT
+806 PIKLSGFYGEDPK
-819 LPKNLYIKV
+819 LPNDLYIQV
-828 EDPESGETRDLHV
+828 EDPQSGRTRNLHV

-850 FAPGVTTSRA
+850 FAPGVTSSRA
-860 TVDDIAGTPVPAQS
+860 TVDDLAGSPLPAQS
-874 YQFRLKEGID
+874 YQFRLADGVNSE
-884 PGTAAKDLE
+884 AVAKDLE
-893 KAFAENGLQAV
+893 KAFAQNGLQAV

-909 IEDGSTSQGL
+909 IEDGSASQGL

-1000 FAEQISGI
+1000 FEEQISGI
-1008 RYTVPWGTLGVIVGL
+1008 RYTVPWSTLGVIVGL
-1023 AYLAS
+1023 AYFAS
-1028 LLTTFLPARQASKVY
+1028 LLTTFLPASQASRVY

>member
-10 ERLMWILLAIFGAA
+10 QQLMWVLLAVFGAA
-24 TLILGLSALRNRVS
+24 ALILGLSALRNRVS
-38 FRMAARNLPRRS
+38 FRMAARNLPRRRA
-50 TQTILVVLGLMLAT
+50 QTILVVLGLMLAT

-69 SFTTGDTLTNSLRVE
+69 SFTTGDTLTNSLRVQ
-84 ALKNLGQVD
+84 ALENLGQVD
-93 VQIQAKGSGASGPQ
+93 IQVQAEGSGASGQQ
-107 QFGPTTSERA
+107 QFGPTSSERA
-117 KYFDAGVADDVG
+117 SYFDAEVAG
-129 ERLSDKDRVSGVAP
+129 EVRDRLSDESRVAGVAP

-166 GLDENRM
+166 GVSESSM
-173 NGFDSLKTSSGH
+173 EGFDSLTAASGKT
-185 PLNPSDLG
+185 LEPSDLG
-193 KNEVYLSADAAKGLD
+193 KDEIYLSADAAKGLD
-208 VNKGDEVEATFAQKV
+208 VGKGDEIQATFAQKV
-223 DPNAAP
+223 NTAAAP
-229 NAPPKASSK
+229 NAPPD
-238 TPSKTLSKAPSKAL
+238 
-252 SKAASKAPSAA
+252 AAAV
-263 DSGAIPGAVPV
+263 PGAGPV
-274 PQPSKLTVAG
+274 SLPSELRVAG
-284 IYKSGANPASSTSMV
+284 LYESGANPASSTSMV
-299 MPLERLQE
+299 MPLQRLQE
-307 RVGEEGKI
+307 RVGEDRI
-315 NTVLITHKGPA
+315 NTVLVTHKGPA
-326 IDGAAGTEA
+326 VEGAAGTDT
-335 TIKTLKPLLEENDL
+335 TIDKLEPLLQENDL

-355 KDAIDQA
+355 RDAIDQA
-362 DSGGE
+362 DEGGE

-404 IARAVGMKRG
+404 IARAVGMRRG

-448 VIGEAFAGSG
+448 VIGKAFAGSG
-458 FTIFFDTRP
+458 FEISFATSPENI
-467 QNVVIAFCLGMVLTF
+467 VIAFCLGMVLTF

-506 PDKKGRSFRGVLLAI
+506 PDNKGRSVKGVLLAL

-530 VWQGLQADQTGLYL
+530 VWQGLQAEQTGLYMLGLSL
-544 LGISLIIVGAAL
+544 LIVGAAL

-569 TLAGILLL
+569 TVAGMLLL
-577 GLWLLPFDFAPSGMK
+577 GLWLLPYSFGPSGMT

-616 SDILLGTVVG
+616 SDLLLGTVVA

-642 SYPMQARFRTGMT
+642 SYPLQNRFRTGMT

-668 MSFITA
+668 MSFINA
-674 AFGSIFEDTD
+674 AFSSIFDDTD

-700 PISDMDKALK
+700 PIPDMNEALK
-710 DKKDI
+710 DTKGIDE
-715 NESDYTAVGTLN
+715 NDYTAVGTLT

-734 QKDTDRKPKT
+734 QKGTDSKPET

-765 VAKYD
+765 VPEYD
-770 TSNEVWTTL
+770 TANEVWTAL
-779 RTEKNTAVISSDLA
+779 RTEENTAVISSDLA
-793 PSRSSFNVGDAQP
+793 PSRSDFEVGDGAP
-806 AIKLSGFYGEDKT
+806 TIKLSGFYGDDPT
-819 LPKNLYIKV
+819 LPDDIYIQV
-828 EDPESGETRDLHV
+828 EDPQSGQTRNLRV

-860 TVDDIAGTPVPAQS
+860 SVDGIAGSPVPAQS
-874 YQFRLKEGID
+874 YEFRLRDGVDSGE
-884 PGTAAKDLE
+884 AAKDLE
-893 KAFAENGLQAV
+893 KAFAKNGLQAV
-904 AIKKE
+904 AIEQE
-909 IEDGSTSQGL
+909 IEDGSASQGL

-1023 AYLAS
+1023 SYVAA
-1028 LLTTFLPARQASKVY
+1028 LLTTFLPASQASKVY

>member
-10 ERLMWILLAIFGAA
+10 ERLMWVLLAVFGAA

-38 FRMAARNLPRRS
+38 FRMAARNLPRRR
-50 TQTILVVLGLMLAT
+50 TQTVLVVLGLMLAT

-84 ALKNLGQVD
+84 SLKNLGQVD
-93 VQIQAKGSGASGPQ
+93 VQIQAKGSGVSGPQ

-117 KYFDAGVADDVG
+117 EYFDAGVADDIRD
-129 ERLSDKDRVSGVAP
+129 RLSDKDRVSGVAP

-151 TAKGSDLSEPSTDVL
+151 TARGSDLSEPSTDVL

-173 NGFDSLKTSSGH
+173 NGFDSLKTASGKK
-185 PLNPSDLG
+185 LNPSDLG

-223 DPNAAP
+223 DPTAAP

-238 TPSKTLSKAPSKAL
+238 TLPKAP
-252 SKAASKAPSAA
+252 SKAPSAA

-274 PQPSKLTVAG
+274 PQPSKLTVADV
-284 IYKSGANPASSTSMV
+284 YESGANPASPTSMV

-307 RVGEEGKI
+307 RVREEGSI

-326 IDGAAGTEA
+326 IDGAAGTDA
-335 TIKTLKPLLEENDL
+335 TINTLKPLLEENDL
-349 KAEPVK
+349 KAETVK

-375 FGQFSVASGV
+375 FGQFSVAAGV

-423 GALYALLASALG
+423 GALYAVIASALG

-458 FTIFFDTRP
+458 FTISFATSP

-506 PDKKGRSFRGVLLAI
+506 PDSKGRSVKGVLLAF

-530 VWQGLQADQTGLYL
+530 VWQGLQAEQMGLYM
-544 LGISLIIVGAAL
+544 LGLSLIIVGAAL
-556 VARVLRVPERISF
+556 VVRVLRVPERISF
-569 TLAGILLL
+569 TVAGALLL
-577 GLWLLPFDFAPSGMK
+577 GLWLLPYSFGPSGMT

-616 SDILLGTVVG
+616 SDLLLGAVVV
-626 LFGWLRGMPP
+626 LFGWMRGMPP

-642 SYPMQARFRTGMT
+642 SYPMQSRFRTGMT

-668 MSFITA
+668 MSFINA
-674 AFGSIFEDTD
+674 AFSSIFDDTD

-710 DKKDI
+710 DKKGID
-715 NESDYTAVGTLN
+715 ESDYTAVGTLN
-727 GLSVDAK
+727 GLSLDAK
-734 QKDTDRKPKT
+734 QEGTDRKLKT
-744 LFLQGVDGGYTKNV
+744 LFLQGVDDGYTRNV

-765 VAKYD
+765 VAEYD
-770 TSNEVWTTL
+770 TSGEVWTAL

-793 PSRSSFNVGDAQP
+793 PSRSNFDVGEGAPQ
-806 AIKLSGFYGEDKT
+806 IKLSGFYGEDKT
-819 LPKNLYIKV
+819 LPKDLYIKV
-828 EDPESGETRDLHV
+828 EDPESGKTRNLHV

-850 FAPGVTTSRA
+850 FAPGVTASRT
-860 TVDDIAGTPVPAQS
+860 TVNDIAGTPVPAQS
-874 YQFRLKEGID
+874 YQFRLKDGVD
-884 PGTAAKDLE
+884 PGTAAQDLE
-893 KAFAENGLQAV
+893 KAFAENGLQTV
-904 AIKKE
+904 AIEKE

-1008 RYTVPWGTLGVIVGL
+1008 RYTVPWGTLGVIVGF

>member
-1 MEELFGVPT
+1 VDKLFGVPS
-10 ERLMWILLAIFGAA
+10 EQLMWALLAVFGAA
-24 TLILGLSALRNRVS
+24 VLILGLCALRNRVS
-38 FRMAARNLPRRS
+38 FRMAARNLPRRR

-69 SFTTGDTLTNSLRVE
+69 SFTTGDTLTNSLRVQ
-84 ALKNLGQVD
+84 ALENLGQVD
-93 VQIQAKGSGASGPQ
+93 VQVQAKGSNASGQQ
-107 QFGPTTSERA
+107 QFGPTNSERA
-117 KYFDAGVADDVG
+117 NYFDAKLADDVRD
-129 ERLSDKDRVSGVAP
+129 RLSDEDRVSGVAQ

-166 GLDENRM
+166 GLDEGSM
-173 NGFDSLKTSSGH
+173 SGFDRLTAASGKTLK
-185 PLNPSDLG
+185 PSDLG
-193 KNEVYLSADAAKGLD
+193 KNEVYISSDAAKGLD
-208 VNKGDEVEATFAQKV
+208 VRKGDEIQATFVQEI
-223 DPNAAP
+223 DPTAAP
-229 NAPPKASSK
+229 NAPPKAA
-238 TPSKTLSKAPSKAL
+238 LKAS
-252 SKAASKAPSAA
+252 SKAPSAA
-263 DSGAIPGAVPV
+263 GPGAVSV

-284 IYKSGANPASSTSMV
+284 VYKSGANPASSTSMV
-299 MPLERLQE
+299 MPLQRLQE

-326 IDGAAGTEA
+326 VEGAVGTDTTIDN
-335 TIKTLKPLLEENDL
+335 LKPLLKENDL

-375 FGQFSVASGV
+375 FGQFSVAAGV

-404 IARAVGMKRG
+404 IARAVGMRRG

-448 VIGEAFAGSG
+448 VIGKAFAGSG
-458 FTIFFDTRP
+458 FEISFATSP

-506 PDKKGRSFRGVLLAI
+506 PDNKGRSVRGVLLAL
-521 ATPLAGAGL
+521 ATPLAGTGL
-530 VWQGLQADQTGLYL
+530 VWQGLSAEQTGLYM
-544 LGISLIIVGAAL
+544 LGLSLIIVGAGL

-569 TLAGILLL
+569 TVAGVLLL
-577 GLWLLPFDFAPSGMK
+577 GLWLLPYQFAPTGMT

-616 SDILLGTVVG
+616 SDLLLGTVVA

-642 SYPMQARFRTGMT
+642 SYPMQSRFRTGMT

-674 AFGSIFEDTD
+674 AFGSIFDDTH

-700 PISDMDKALK
+700 PISDMNAALEDTK
-710 DKKDI
+710 GIDD
-715 NESDYTAVGTLN
+715 NDFTAVGTLT
-727 GLSVDAK
+727 GVSVEAK
-734 QKDTDRKPKT
+734 QKGTDHKSKT

-758 GYGFKST
+758 GYAFKST
-765 VAKYD
+765 VPEYD
-770 TSNEVWTTL
+770 TADEVWSAL
-779 RTEKNTAVISSDLA
+779 RTERDTAVISSDLA
-793 PSRSSFNVGDAQP
+793 PSRSNFEVGDAAP
-806 AIKLSGFYGEDKT
+806 TLKLSGFYGDDPT
-819 LPKNLYIKV
+819 LPDDLYIHV
-828 EDPESGETRDLHV
+828 EDPESGETRNLRV

-850 FAPGVTTSRA
+850 FAPGVTSSRT
-860 TVDDIAGTPVPAQS
+860 TVGGIAGSPVPAQS
-874 YQFRLKEGID
+874 YQFRLKKGVA
-884 PGTAAKDLE
+884 PATAAKDLE

-904 AIKKE
+904 AIEKE

-1023 AYLAS
+1023 SYVAS
-1028 LLTTFLPARQASKVY
+1028 LLTTFLPARQASRVY

>member
-10 ERLMWILLAIFGAA
+10 DRLMWVLLAIFGAA

-38 FRMAARNLPRRS
+38 FRMAARNLPRRR
-50 TQTILVVLGLMLAT
+50 TQTVLVVLGLMLAT

-69 SFTTGDTLTNSLRVE
+69 SFTTGDTLTESLRVE
-84 ALKNLGQVD
+84 SLKNLGQVD
-93 VQIQAKGSGASGPQ
+93 VQVQAKGSEASGPQ

-117 KYFDAGVADDVG
+117 EYFDAGLADDVRD
-129 ERLSDKDRVSGVAP
+129 RLSDRDRVSGVAP

-151 TAKGSDLSEPSTDVL
+151 TARGSDLSEPSTDVL

-173 NGFDSLKTSSGH
+173 NGFDSLKTASGKT
-185 PLNPSDLG
+185 LKPSDLG

-208 VNKGDEVEATFAQKV
+208 VNKGDDVEATFAQKV
-223 DPNAAP
+223 DPTAAP
-229 NAPPKASSK
+229 NAPPGASSK
-238 TPSKTLSKAPSKAL
+238 TPSRAPA
-252 SKAASKAPSAA
+252 AA

-274 PQPSKLTVAG
+274 PRPSRLTVAG
-284 IYKSGANPASSTSMV
+284 VYESGANPASSTSMV
-299 MPLERLQE
+299 MPLQRLQE
-307 RVGEEGKI
+307 TVGEEDKI

-326 IDGAAGTEA
+326 IDGAAGTDA
-335 TIKTLKPLLEENDL
+335 TINTLEPLLEENDL

-375 FGQFSVASGV
+375 FGQFSVAAGV

-404 IARAVGMKRG
+404 IARAVGMRRG

-435 SVAGVGVGWLMVR
+435 SVVGVGVGWLMVR

-458 FTIFFDTRP
+458 FTIYFATSP

-506 PDKKGRSFRGVLLAI
+506 PANKGRSFKGVLLAL

-530 VWQGLQADQTGLYL
+530 VWQGLQAEQMGLYM
-544 LGISLIIVGAAL
+544 LGLSLVIVGVAL
-556 VARVLRVPERISF
+556 LARVLRVPERISF
-569 TLAGILLL
+569 TVAGILLL
-577 GLWLLPFDFAPSGMK
+577 GLWLLPVSFAPEGMT

-616 SDILLGTVVG
+616 SDLLLGAVVA
-626 LFGWLRGMPP
+626 LFGRVRGMPP

-674 AFGSIFEDTD
+674 AFGSIFDDTD

-710 DKKDI
+710 DKKGIDE
-715 NESDYTAVGTLN
+715 NDYTAVGTLN

-744 LFLQGVDGGYTKNV
+744 LFLQGVDEGYTRNV

-765 VAKYD
+765 VPKYD
-770 TSNEVWTTL
+770 TSDEVWTAL
-779 RTEKNTAVISSDLA
+779 RTEKNMAVISSDLA
-793 PSRSSFNVGDAQP
+793 PTRENFEVGNPQP

-819 LPKNLYIKV
+819 LPKDLYLKV
-828 EDPESGETRDLHV
+828 EDPESGETRNVQV

-860 TVDDIAGTPVPAQS
+860 TVDGLAGTPVPAQS
-874 YQFRLKEGID
+874 YQFRLKDGVD

-904 AIKKE
+904 AIEKE
-909 IEDGSTSQGL
+909 IKDGSTSQGL

-1000 FAEQISGI
+1000 FAEQVAGI

-1028 LLTTFLPARQASKVY
+1028 LFTTFLPARQASKVY